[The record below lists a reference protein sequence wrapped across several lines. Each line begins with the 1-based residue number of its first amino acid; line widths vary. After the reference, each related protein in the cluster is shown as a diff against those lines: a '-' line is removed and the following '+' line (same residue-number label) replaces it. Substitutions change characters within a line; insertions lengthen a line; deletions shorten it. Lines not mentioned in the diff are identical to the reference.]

1 MSAITNSIAQAPEP
15 WTLPYRGKV
24 AMAGLIIAES
34 SIFTIFVVAYLFYTG
49 KSLTGPTPQEVLH
62 PPIFYSICLLSS
74 SVTIH
79 FAVRLLRRRQF
90 AAFLALWA
98 LTLALGGLFLYGT
111 AREWHNLIYN
121 HGLTISTNLFG
132 TTYYSLV
139 GLHAFHVTVGLL
151 ALSIVLLFALLR
163 RVGPEQSERLD
174 VLSMYWHFVDS
185 VWIVVFLVVY
195 VLGR

>member
-1 MSAITNSIAQAPEP
+1 M
-15 WTLPYRGKV
+15 
-24 AMAGLIIAES
+24 
-34 SIFTIFVVAYLFYTG
+34 
-49 KSLTGPTPQEVLH
+49 
-62 PPIFYSICLLSS
+62 
-74 SVTIH
+74 
-79 FAVRLLRRRQF
+79 
-90 AAFLALWA
+90 
-98 LTLALGGLFLYGT
+98 FLYGT
-111 AREWHNLIYN
+111 TREWYNLIYN

-151 ALSIVLLFALLR
+151 ALSIVLLFGLLG

-185 VWIVVFLVVY
+185 VWVVVFLVVY